1 MVRTY
6 TKNDGLIPADLVHCG
21 LDHLTASKLLF
32 GTGPHL
38 FDSAGYLAHLAIEM
52 LLKGWLLEVNG
63 AYEGTHS
70 LKRLHSELVGSSTAT
85 PLDSDLEMMLRKL
98 DGYEQLRYPNLVSPT
113 EVGDDDWF
121 QINQLAGEIC
131 RSMPESIVEEL
142 EKINAGDSHMPVTKA
157 GRVLMKKK
165 KEGE

>member
-1 MVRTY
+1 MIRTF
-6 TKNDGLIPADLVHCG
+6 TKNDGLIPVDLVHCG

-38 FDSAGYLAHLAIEM
+38 FDSAGYLAHLGIEM

-70 LKRLHSELVGSSTAT
+70 LKRLHSDLVGSNIAD
-85 PLDSDLEMMLRKL
+85 PLESILEAMLGKL

-131 RSMPESIVEEL
+131 RSMPKTIEAEL
-142 EKINAGDSHMPVTKA
+142 KKINASDSHSPVTKA
-157 GRVLMKKK
+157 GRTLMKKK
-165 KEGE
+165 KEVE